1 MTFDEATSRYL
12 EALRVE
18 RRASVHTQDAYAR
31 DLNALGAWLRDHDDS
46 AADDLATVDVAHLRK
61 WLVDH
66 ARVHA
71 SASVARAVASVRS
84 CFRWLRR
91 RRLLE
96 KDPAEALKAPRVR
109 RPLPTVLSVDAAKV
123 VVEEPHLREKASPVV
138 ALRDRAMLEVLY
150 GSGLRLS
157 ELVGLD
163 LPSIDLA
170 RGRAEV
176 LGKGKKV
183 RLVPL
188 GPQACD
194 ALREYLSSRSEL
206 AGPGGFVDG
215 KAIFLGKGGRRVSPR
230 TVQRIVQRTGSER
243 AGRSDLHPH
252 ALRHSCATH
261 MLEGGADLRAI
272 QELLGHAS
280 LSTTQRYT
288 HVSMTQLLKA
298 YDGAHPLAKKRSSP

>member
-1 MTFDEATSRYL
+1 MTFDEAVSRFL
-12 EALRVE
+12 EALRSE
-18 RRASVHTQDAYAR
+18 RRASAHTQDAYAR
-31 DLNALGAWLRDHDDS
+31 DLRALGAWLRDHDED
-46 AADDLATVDVAHLRK
+46 AFEAIETVDVAHLRK

-71 SASVARAVASVRS
+71 SSSVARAVATVRS

-91 RRLLE
+91 RQLLTR
-96 KDPAEALKAPRVR
+96 DPAESLKAPRVR

-123 VVEEPHLREKASPVV
+123 VVDEPHAKEDANPAAV
-138 ALRDRAMLEVLY
+138 ARDRAMLELLY

-163 LPSIDLA
+163 LPALDLA
-170 RGRAEV
+170 RARAEV
-176 LGKGKKV
+176 LGKGGKTRV
-183 RLVPL
+183 VPL
-188 GPQACD
+188 GPLAVE
-194 ALREYLSSRSEL
+194 ALRAYFAVREGLG
-206 AGPGGFVDG
+206 GPGGWVDG
-215 KAIFLGKGGRRVSPR
+215 KAVFLGKAGRRISHR
-230 TVQRIVQRTGSER
+230 TVQRVVQRTGSER
-243 AGRSDLHPH
+243 AGRADLHPH

-298 YDGAHPLAKKRSSP
+298 YDGAHPLAKKRPSS

>member
-1 MTFDEATSRYL
+1 VTFDEAVDRFL
-12 EALRVE
+12 EALRSE
-18 RRASVHTQDAYAR
+18 RRASVHTQEAYGR
-31 DLNALGAWLRDHDDS
+31 DLRALGAWLREHDDD
-46 AADDLATVDVAHLRK
+46 AADDAVKVDTAHLRK

-91 RRLLE
+91 RRHLE
-96 KDPAEALKAPRVR
+96 KDPAESLKAPRVR
-109 RPLPTVLSVDAAKV
+109 RPLPTVLSVDAAKI
-123 VVEEPHLREKASPVV
+123 VVEEPHVRETANP
-138 ALRDRAMLEVLY
+138 AAEARDRAMLEVLY

-163 LPSIDLA
+163 LPAVDVP
-170 RGRAEV
+170 RGRVEV
-176 LGKGKKV
+176 LGKGGKT
-183 RLVPL
+183 RIVPL
-188 GPQACD
+188 GPHACE
-194 ALREYLSSRSEL
+194 ALTQYFAVREAI
-206 AGPGGFVDG
+206 AGPGGRPDG
-215 KAIFLGKGGRRVSPR
+215 KAVFLGKGGRRISHR

-243 AGRSDLHPH
+243 AGRADLHPH

-298 YDGAHPLAKKRSSP
+298 YDSAHPLAKKRAEP